1 MGKTVKVG
9 VIGLGQW
16 GRQHLR
22 VYHHIEGVEL
32 VGVVDRDF
40 QEAMD
45 LAKRYGTK
53 AYAHHRELLG
63 KVEAVSIVVP
73 TVLHYAIAKE
83 CIEAGVHV
91 LLEKPMTTTMEE
103 ASHLVELAHRHHVV
117 LLIGHVERF
126 KPAVER
132 FLELSRE
139 PLFVHGRRIRPYDP
153 ARSMD
158 VGVILDLMIHDL
170 DILLTLVRSPVE
182 RVSAVG
188 VRIYNSHED
197 LAACHLT
204 FRNGCVAQ
212 LVASR
217 ISAAKA
223 AEIEVTMEDR
233 VVSLDYLQQTITVR
247 RKDGETRRY
256 VVKGEEPLRNELTHF
271 IRCVRGEVAPRV
283 PGEEG
288 MAALELA
295 ELIRGQMKL
304 IAPSVAVGS

>member
-1 MGKTVKVG
+1 MARTVKVG

-22 VYHHIEGVEL
+22 VYHQIEGVEL
-32 VGVVDRDF
+32 AGVVDPDL
-40 QEAMD
+40 QEAAD
-45 LAKRYGTK
+45 LAKRYGTR

-63 KVEAVSIVVP
+63 RVEAVSIVVP
-73 TVLHYAIAKE
+73 TVLHYAIARE
-83 CIEAGVHV
+83 FLEAGVHV
-91 LLEKPMTTTMEE
+91 LLEKPMTTTVEE
-103 ASHLVELAHRHHVV
+103 ASHLVELARRHEVV

-126 KPAVER
+126 KPSVEK

-158 VGVILDLMIHDL
+158 VGVVLDLMIHDL

-182 RVSAVG
+182 QVSAIG

-197 LAACHLT
+197 LAACHLA

-217 ISAAKA
+217 VSAAKA

-233 VVSLDYLQQTITVR
+233 VVSLDYLQQTITIRHRNGEIQRHVVR
-247 RKDGETRRY
+247 
-256 VVKGEEPLRNELTHF
+256 GEEPLRAELAHF
-271 IRCVRGEVAPRV
+271 VRCVRGEAAPRV

-295 ELIRGQMKL
+295 EHIRAQMKV
-304 IAPSVAVGS
+304 IAPGVAVG